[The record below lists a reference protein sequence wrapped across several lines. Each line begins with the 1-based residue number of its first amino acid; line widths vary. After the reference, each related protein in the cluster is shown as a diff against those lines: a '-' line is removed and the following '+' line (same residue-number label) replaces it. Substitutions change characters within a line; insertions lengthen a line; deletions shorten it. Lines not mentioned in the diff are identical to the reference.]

1 MAIRARMALESPH
14 PNMERL
20 RHFQYGLTIRIEPH
34 DKGRHRNDSAT
45 IRPTNIRSLIEGKLD
60 AAA

>member
-1 MAIRARMALESPH
+1 MALESPH